1 MKKLEILIPQYKE
14 TEEIIKPLLDS
25 IAFQHRIDFN
35 DVGVIITND
44 GTDVLLDEKF
54 LASYPFEIKYYKNEH
69 KGVSATRNYCLDK
82 STAEYVMFC
91 DADDCFC
98 DISGLFIIFRTIKD
112 KHFDAFVSLFREEVV
127 RQDTGE
133 VLYVNRGGCDQNG
146 NLVDPDTTFVHGK
159 VYRREYLVEKNIRWN
174 DDLTIHEDSYF
185 NHLAL
190 NLTKNVVGCHT
201 VFYLWKWRDD
211 SVCRHDP
218 KYILKTYN
226 NLLKSNSALI
236 DQFLKRKKKAEAQ
249 QRCCSMVYDAFYTMN
264 KKDWIDQENKEFR
277 DATEREFKN
286 YYLKYKKL
294 FNSISEVE
302 RNRVII
308 GVRNRFFQQGMM
320 LESITFNEW
329 IKHIEE
335 I

>member
-25 IAFQHRIDFN
+25 IAIQQRIDFN

-98 DISGLFIIFRTIKD
+98 DICGMFIIFRTIKEQ
-112 KHFDAFVSLFREEVV
+112 HFDGFVSLFREEVV
-127 RQDTGE
+127 RKDSGE
-133 VLYVNRGGCDQNG
+133 ILYVNRGGVDANG
-146 NLVDPDTTFVHGK
+146 SLVDPDMTFVHGK
-159 VYRREYLVEKNIRWN
+159 VYKRKYLVKNNIRWN
-174 DDLTIHEDSYF
+174 DNLTIHEDSYF

-190 NLTKNVVGCHT
+190 KLSKKIVGCHT
-201 VFYLWKWRDD
+201 PFYLWKWRED

-236 DQFLKRKKKAEAQ
+236 DQFVSRGRMEEA
-249 QRCCSMVYDAFYTMN
+249 RFYCCSMIFDAYYTMN
-264 KKDWIDQENKEFR
+264 KKEWIDQENKEYR
-277 DATEREFKN
+277 DATELEFKG
-286 YYLKYKKL
+286 YYLKYKAL
-294 FNSISEVE
+294 FDEITDDVKNQ
-302 RNRVII
+302 II
-308 GVRNRFFQQGMM
+308 VGVRNRFFNEGMM